1 MRIGF
6 DVAQT
11 CAPKAGC
18 GWVADLLA
26 KALVDRA
33 PEDEI
38 YLYHHFG
45 HWLNPDTS
53 KGTHLLQ
60 PNVREPFRSMPVGV
74 ARKLWA
80 AVAAGERELPGRP
93 EILHANCY
101 QAPKVRSAKLVFTV
115 YDMSFW
121 IHPEFTTEEN
131 RLICQQGTLEAISR
145 ASGFVFISQSTRNE
159 FERIFPGFCD
169 RRNVAAAVAPLAS
182 RFPNLRKPRSVI
194 PSGGWLAVG
203 SLEPRK
209 NYDALLDAIE
219 KYWERSK
226 VRRQLTIAG
235 GSGWKSEEIRQ
246 RITELEGRGLVR
258 YLGYVSEERLKQL
271 YGEAFALVFP
281 SHYEGFGLPIVEAM
295 SQGCPVITR
304 KNTSLAEVG
313 GSAALYYNDTIED
326 LVETMIRLE
335 NLPELYLERSNL
347 VLNQARRFEWD
358 ITATIVLELYHRV
371 LNEIQNH
378 SDPIPPLNSRL
389 T

>member
-18 GWVADLLA
+18 GWAADLLA

-45 HWLNPDTS
+45 TWLNPDTS

-93 EILHANCY
+93 DILHANCY

-131 RLICQQGTLEAISR
+131 RLMCQQGTLEAVSR
-145 ASGFVFISQSTRNE
+145 AAGFVFISQSARNE

-182 RFPNLRKPRSVI
+182 RFPNLRNPRSVI

-235 GSGWKSEEIRQ
+235 GLGWKSEAIRH
-246 RITELEGRGLVR
+246 RIMELEGRGLVH
-258 YLGYVSEERLKQL
+258 YLGYVSEEQLKQL
-271 YGEAFALVFP
+271 YREAFALVFP

-304 KNTSLAEVG
+304 RNTSLAEVG
-313 GSAALYYNDTIED
+313 GSAALYYNDTIQD
-326 LVETMIRLE
+326 LVETMTRLE
-335 NLPELYLERSNL
+335 NLPELCLERSNL

-378 SDPIPPLNSRL
+378 GDPIPPLNSRL